1 MKKIPLSTI
10 TLLIVLLSI
19 LTATNNQ
26 AFSQQTQKN
35 LSKKNVTDTL
45 IKVTPNEQRVWNRLK
60 NSEQK
65 YRSLYDVKKIEIDS
79 LNKKIDLQDKAN
91 TSLIELV
98 TLQQDENILLRKE
111 NVNLTDKNKELTLD
125 RDKYKLKTKKRTKAL
140 LIAIPISLGT
150 GYILS
155 FFTP

>member
-1 MKKIPLSTI
+1 MKKIPSSII

-26 AFSQQTQKN
+26 AFSQITQKN
-35 LSKKNVTDTL
+35 LSKKV
-45 IKVTPNEQRVWNRLK
+45 
-60 NSEQK
+60 
-65 YRSLYDVKKIEIDS
+65 
-79 LNKKIDLQDKAN
+79 DLQYKAN

-98 TLQQDENILLRKE
+98 KLQQDENILLRKE

>member
-1 MKKIPLSTI
+1 M
-10 TLLIVLLSI
+10 
-19 LTATNNQ
+19 
-26 AFSQQTQKN
+26 
-35 LSKKNVTDTL
+35 

-60 NSEQK
+60 NSEEK
-65 YRSLYDVKKIEIDS
+65 YRSLYDVKKIEVDS
-79 LNKKIDLQDKAN
+79 LNKKVDLQYKAN

-98 TLQQDENILLRKE
+98 KLQQDENILLRKE